1 MRYAAGKQI
10 DTDMKGIN
18 YLTNDAGERTA
29 VVIDLKLYGDELDDF
44 LDGLEAQARQDERK
58 EDFNTV
64 VNRLLSEKGGHA

>member
-1 MRYAAGKQI
+1 
-10 DTDMKGIN
+10 MKGIN

-29 VVIDLKLYGDELDDF
+29 VVIDLKLYSDELDDF